1 MACLFWWRSESYVL
15 LWKTKVTMLLLS
27 GRSWDHFFSLAW
39 WSWPLRGLG
48 VLCLLGVLCQCCW
61 SENLA
66 LGAHKSK
73 RVGLVASMVERLLC
87 STSLPQPRS
96 SSYPAIQHK
105 RNEVKDYEWLCA
117 SPSTMGSSAQSNG
130 SDLKHA
136 GSGLPFPR
144 AWANSLSERFCVF
157 NSGFPHGTEY

>member
-15 LWKTKVTMLLLS
+15 RWKAKVTMLLLS

-39 WSWPLRGLG
+39 WGWQRRGLFAWWP
-48 VLCLLGVLCQCCW
+48 VLTLLVWEFGSGHPQIQEGW
-61 SENLA
+61 SCGFHGREVA
-66 LGAHKSK
+66 LLQLTPS
-73 RVGLVASMVERLLC
+73 AS
-87 STSLPQPRS
+87 RS

-117 SPSTMGSSAQSNG
+117 SPCTMGSSTQSNG

-136 GSGLPFPR
+136 SSGLPFPR
-144 AWANSLSERFCVF
+144 AWANSLSERFCVL